1 MKTWNDTTTLIHV
14 QLAEL
19 VALETLRYHFPDT
32 GKMITRKV
40 VIRQRLADTTAS
52 ASLQLHSSHSA
63 ESTQTT
69 QTSPLTAQS
78 KKKGQAPLC
87 ATALYSCIVI
97 LTIFLCI
104 IYNVRKK

>member
-1 MKTWNDTTTLIHV
+1 VKTWNDTTTLIHV

-32 GKMITRKV
+32 GKMITRKI
-40 VIRQRLADTTAS
+40 VIRQRLADTNAS
-52 ASLQLHSSHSA
+52 ASLQLLSSHSN
-63 ESTQTT
+63 ENSQTT

-87 ATALYSCIVI
+87 AAALYSCIVI